1 MSTDL
6 LIIRGK
12 FKSVSLVVYGKV
24 IEGDSIETSIEY
36 SRLTRPPEQQLLA
49 FTTNQRLNFS
59 QSTLVCGLDDDEN
72 PAGINEYFEDIV
84 RYEHI
89 RPKLLLQQG
98 EENSKGVAQSDLVRR
113 ADRRAD
119 L

>member
-24 IEGDSIETSIEY
+24 IEGDSFEASIEY
-36 SRLTRPPEQQLLA
+36 SRLTRPQTQQPLT
-49 FTTNQRLNFS
+49 FTTNQRPIFS
-59 QSTLVCGLDDDEN
+59 QSELVNDLDEDEN
-72 PAGINEYFEDIV
+72 PAGMNEYFEDIV

-98 EENSKGVAQSDLVRR
+98 EENNRAVATNSPARR
-113 ADRRAD
+113 AYRRAR